1 MRRAQAFS
9 NVLDKPFVAVSLCG
23 IPHHYTPKALKL
35 LRIFNHFGQLG
46 RRDVP
51 CARRS
56 SEGRHP
62 DNDLY
67 IFVLRHSLG
76 PVVPLVEIIFAA

>member
-9 NVLDKPFVAVSLCG
+9 NVLDKSVVAVGLCG
-23 IPHHYTPKALKL
+23 IPHHYTPKALEL
-35 LRIFNHFGQLG
+35 LRVLNHFGQLG
-46 RRDVP
+46 CRDIP
-51 CARRS
+51 RARRS
-56 SEGRHP
+56 SECRHP

-76 PVVPLVEIIFAA
+76 PVVPLVEIVFAA